1 MHPGRGVG
9 PAVDPRSYRPPY
21 GGAPVVVHNGRSSG
35 APTGVATEGVDVSS
49 DETQAVVD
57 HHMAALQAGDID
69 TVMEDYT
76 DESVFIINL
85 GGVFTG
91 RDAIRPFFEA
101 SGQMPGFTQTAAHVA
116 GDTFYVTWTADGIA
130 FGTDTL
136 VVRDG
141 KIAVQ
146 TVSVV
151 LAS

>member
-1 MHPGRGVG
+1 MSTDQTR
-9 PAVDPRSYRPPY
+9 
-21 GGAPVVVHNGRSSG
+21 
-35 APTGVATEGVDVSS
+35 
-49 DETQAVVD
+49 AVVE
-57 HHMAALQAGDID
+57 HHMAALQSGDID
-69 TVMEDYT
+69 AVMEDYT

-91 RDAIRPFFEA
+91 TDAIRPFFEA
-101 SGQMPGFTQTAAHVA
+101 SGQMPGFTQTAAHAA
-116 GDTFYVTWTADGIA
+116 GDTYYVTWTADGIA

-146 TVSVV
+146 TVAVV

>member
-1 MHPGRGVG
+1 V
-9 PAVDPRSYRPPY
+9 
-21 GGAPVVVHNGRSSG
+21 
-35 APTGVATEGVDVSS
+35 TSS
-49 DETQAVVD
+49 DDTEAVVE

-91 RDAIRPFFEA
+91 KEAIRPFFEA
-101 SGQMPGFTQTAAHVA
+101 SGQMPGFTQTAAHAA
-116 GDTFYVTWTADGIA
+116 GDTYYVTWTADGIA

-136 VVRDG
+136 MVRDG

-146 TVSVV
+146 TVAVV

>member
-1 MHPGRGVG
+1 M
-9 PAVDPRSYRPPY
+9 
-21 GGAPVVVHNGRSSG
+21 HNGRSNG
-35 APTGVATEGVDVSS
+35 VTTGVATEGVDVSS
-49 DETQAVVD
+49 DETQTVVD
-57 HHMAALQAGDID
+57 HHMTALQAGDID

-76 DESVFIINL
+76 DDAVFIINL

-91 RDAIRPFFEA
+91 KDAIRPFFEA
-101 SGQMPGFTQTAAHVA
+101 SGQMPGFTQTSTHTA

-136 VVRDG
+136 VIRDG

-146 TVSVV
+146 TVAVV

>member
-1 MHPGRGVG
+1 
-9 PAVDPRSYRPPY
+9 
-21 GGAPVVVHNGRSSG
+21 
-35 APTGVATEGVDVSS
+35 VDVSS

-57 HHMAALQAGDID
+57 HHMAALNTGDID
-69 TVMEDYT
+69 TLMEDYT

-91 RDAIRPFFEA
+91 KEAIRPFFEA
-101 SGQMPGFTQTAAHVA
+101 SGQMPGFERTSVHVA
-116 GDTFYVTWTADGIA
+116 GDTYYVTWTADGIA

-136 VVRDG
+136 IVRDG

-146 TVSVV
+146 TVAIV

>member
-1 MHPGRGVG
+1 
-9 PAVDPRSYRPPY
+9 
-21 GGAPVVVHNGRSSG
+21 
-35 APTGVATEGVDVSS
+35 VDVSS
-49 DETQAVVD
+49 SAETEAVVE

-91 RDAIRPFFEA
+91 KDAIRPFFEA
-101 SGQMPGFTQTAAHVA
+101 AGQPAGFTRTSAHVA

-141 KIAVQ
+141 KIVAQ
-146 TVSVV
+146 TVAIV
-151 LAS
+151 LAP

>member
-1 MHPGRGVG
+1 
-9 PAVDPRSYRPPY
+9 VD
-21 GGAPVVVHNGRSSG
+21 
-35 APTGVATEGVDVSS
+35 SS
-49 DETQAVVD
+49 DETEAVVER
-57 HHMAALQAGDID
+57 HMAALEAGDID

-91 RDAIRPFFEA
+91 KEAIRPFFEA
-101 SGQMPGFTQTAAHVA
+101 AGQPAGFTRTAAHAA

-146 TVSVV
+146 TVAIV